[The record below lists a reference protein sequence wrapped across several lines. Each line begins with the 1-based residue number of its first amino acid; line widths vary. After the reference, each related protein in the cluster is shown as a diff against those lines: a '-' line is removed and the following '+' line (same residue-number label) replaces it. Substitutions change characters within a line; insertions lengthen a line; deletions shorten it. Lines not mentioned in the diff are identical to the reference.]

1 MSTFT
6 TAARPYAN
14 AVYDLAQETGAL
26 DSWSDALANLSA
38 VVSDAQMSK
47 LLDDPGLG
55 KNQKG
60 ELVIQVLA
68 DKLNEQQQN
77 IVKLM
82 AENGRL
88 KLMPDVLEQFEVARA
103 KAENKIEAEV
113 ISAFELSAE
122 QTNTL
127 VKTLKNKLGCDIT
140 LTTSIDESLIGGVII
155 KAGDTII
162 DASMKSQLDSLALS
176 LGR

>member
-1 MSTFT
+1 MTDFT
-6 TAARPYAN
+6 TIARPYAN
-14 AVYDLAQETGAL
+14 AVYDTASETSSL

-38 VVSDAQMSK
+38 VVSDAQMSD
-47 LLDDPGLG
+47 LLDNPETG
-55 KNQKG
+55 KVQKG
-60 ELVIQVLA
+60 ELLLQVLG
-68 DKLNEQQQN
+68 DKLNEQQKN
-77 IVKLM
+77 LVKLM

-88 KLMPDVLEQFEVARA
+88 KLMTDVAEQFEVARA

-113 ISAFELSAE
+113 ISAFKLTAK
-122 QTNTL
+122 QTGEL
-127 VKTLKNKLGCDIT
+127 VKTLKNKLGCEIT
-140 LTTSIDESLIGGVII
+140 LTTTIDESLIGGVII